1 MEKLS
6 KIKPISRT
14 QMVVDKLIES
24 MVSGDLQDG
33 ELLPPENTLCEIFGV
48 SRSILREA
56 MHVLAAKGL
65 VKVKQ
70 GYGTVVQ
77 LPNECVPEE
86 AFSNYLKFN
95 EVSLIH
101 LLELRKPVEIEIAG
115 LAAQRASEQ
124 QINELSNLLDRFQMP
139 GQEMRIYVKVDDNFH
154 AVLSQATQNPI
165 FGIIMRS
172 VISYLHFSRELT
184 INRFGKDIVLEQH
197 RAIFNGVKNRNPEE
211 AKKAM
216 DHHISTIAYHLHEIQ
231 DEKNKKSVGSNDED
245 ESTSV

>member
-1 MEKLS
+1 MGKLS
-6 KIKPISRT
+6 KIKPVSRT
-14 QMVVDKLIES
+14 QMVVDKMIES
-24 MVSGDLQDG
+24 MVSGVLRDG

-65 VKVKQ
+65 VDVKQ

-77 LPNECVPEE
+77 LPNDSVPEE
-86 AFSNYLKFN
+86 AFCNYLKFN

-115 LAAQRASEQ
+115 LAAERATEEQ
-124 QINELSNLLDRFQMP
+124 IGELSKLLEQFQKPDQNM
-139 GQEMRIYVKVDDNFH
+139 ELYVKVDDNFH

-172 VISYLHFSRELT
+172 VISYLHYSRELT

-197 RAIFNGVKNRNPEE
+197 RAIYNGVKKRNPDE
-211 AKKAM
+211 ARKAM
-216 DHHISTIAYHLHEIQ
+216 DHHVSTIAYHLHEIQ
-231 DEKNKKSVGSNDED
+231 EEKKK
-245 ESTSV
+245 